1 MKKNNQEGKNQKVL
15 FYTGISRAFRTT
27 SIAHLYEISQVFPVV
42 LLSEELDKE
51 TENIIGDK
59 TLFPK
64 LEEIIPVR
72 QFTGKKRNLF
82 SENIYV
88 HELAKGV
95 IKNYKPDIVILP
107 TDTYL
112 FDLYLMRFAKKIN
125 AINIVLNSDIR
136 FWTAKEMSQRTDL
149 TNAHFRLP
157 SFLPF
162 PVRFQLM
169 KVRKYLGYVL
179 YNWFL
184 PLLVGEKPFS
194 GKSSRIL
201 YSLPG
206 ERADFRI
213 VCSEQDYDLSLKEGI
228 PPQKLMFLLHPMVRQ
243 EAKMFFKKANI
254 LNQEKEPKNKTKI
267 LTLLFPQET
276 YGFKRDKGSLI
287 NEREM
292 LKKRIDTVKL
302 IANAM
307 EGWKIFI
314 KPHPAI
320 QKTKEVKDAI
330 EPLSPSVVFADPAD
344 PIDKYIEMSDA
355 IAGLPPASSTLFTA
369 ALQCPKKPILS
380 LDLNKEIFGDF
391 YKNLDGI
398 EHIESEEKLINILGL
413 IRDGKYEKEVK
424 RNPEEN
430 KGFKDT
436 VELLNYL
443 IQTKT

>member
-1 MKKNNQEGKNQKVL
+1 MTKNNQEGKNQKVL

-27 SIAHLYEISQVFPVV
+27 SIAHLYEISQVFPVA

-51 TENIIGDK
+51 TENILQDK

-64 LEEIIPVR
+64 LEKIIPVR
-72 QFTGKKRNLF
+72 QFTGEKRNLF

-88 HELAKGV
+88 HKLAKDV
-95 IKNYKPDIVILP
+95 IKNYKPAIVILP

-112 FDLYLMRFAKKIN
+112 FDVYLMRFAKKMN

-149 TNAHFRLP
+149 TNAYFRLP

-162 PVRFQLM
+162 PVKLSLI
-169 KVRKYLGYVL
+169 KIRKYLGYVL

-184 PLLVGEKPFS
+184 PLSAGEMPFS

-201 YSLPG
+201 YSLSG

-213 VCSEQDYDLSLKEGI
+213 VCSEQDYNLSIKEGI
-228 PPQKLMFLLHPMVRQ
+228 PPQKLMFLLHPMVR
-243 EAKMFFKKANI
+243 ENAKMFFKKANI
-254 LNQEKEPKNKTKI
+254 LNSEKKPKKKAKI
-267 LTLLFPQET
+267 FTLLFPLEP
-276 YGFKRDKGSLI
+276 YGFRRDKGSLI

-292 LKKRIDTVKL
+292 LKKRIEIVKL
-302 IANAM
+302 VATVM

-320 QKTKEVKDAI
+320 QKAKEVKEI
-330 EPLSPSVVFADPAD
+330 FQPLYPSVVFVNPTD

-369 ALQCPKKPILS
+369 SLQCPQKPILS
-380 LDLNKEIFGDF
+380 LNLNQEIFGDF
-391 YKNLDGI
+391 YENFDGI
-398 EHIESEEKLINILGL
+398 EHIESKEKLINILGL
-413 IRDGKYEKEVK
+413 IRNGKYKKEAK
-424 RNPEEN
+424 RGSETK

-436 VELLNYL
+436 VELLNSL
-443 IQTKT
+443 IKNWV